1 MSIHYE
7 NYSRFSKG
15 QGFAGV
21 ACRTVSAQASSPRF
35 SAVDCTPCKE
45 TLIDK
50 KVISRRGVTGKVTE
64 VDMTT
69 GAVWIR
75 PLMDRLA
82 IQVPFRDL
90 DADWT
95 VLNLDE
101 IFGAEGGLL
110 AGSMRAIAP
119 RVPPGAGAPVVE
131 AASKEGVTEV
141 AS

>member
-21 ACRTVSAQASSPRF
+21 ACRAVSAQASSPRF
-35 SAVDCTPCKE
+35 SAVDCMPCKE
-45 TLIDK
+45 TLIGK
-50 KVISRRGVTGKVTE
+50 RVISRRGVTGGVTE
-64 VDMTT
+64 VDVAA

-82 IQVPFRDL
+82 IHVPFRDL
-90 DADWT
+90 DTDWT

-101 IFGAEGGLL
+101 IFT
-110 AGSMRAIAP
+110 SQ
-119 RVPPGAGAPVVE
+119 
-131 AASKEGVTEV
+131 AAS
-141 AS
+141 

>member
-45 TLIDK
+45 TLIGK
-50 KVISRRGVTGKVTE
+50 KVISRFGATGEVTV
-64 VDMTT
+64 VDMTA
-69 GAVWIR
+69 GVVWVR
-75 PLMDRLA
+75 PPMDRLNLR
-82 IQVPFRDL
+82 VPFRDL

-101 IFGAEGGLL
+101 IFT
-110 AGSMRAIAP
+110 P
-119 RVPPGAGAPVVE
+119 Q
-131 AASKEGVTEV
+131 AAS
-141 AS
+141 